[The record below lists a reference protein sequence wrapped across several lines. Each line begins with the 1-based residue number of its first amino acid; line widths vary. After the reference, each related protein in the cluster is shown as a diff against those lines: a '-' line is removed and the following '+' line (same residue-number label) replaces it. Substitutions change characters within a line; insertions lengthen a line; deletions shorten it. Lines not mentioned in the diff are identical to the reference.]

1 MDFVSFSVKGVS
13 FHFRLV
19 LTALDSSKFPLFVT
33 LVVSDM
39 VIMGKTFNDLREAW
53 CESKENGSV
62 LKKIYKD
69 GVPWGGGNL

>member
-39 VIMGKTFNDLREAW
+39 AIMGKTFNDLYVGEAW
-53 CESKENGSV
+53 CESE
-62 LKKIYKD
+62 KKMKAC
-69 GVPWGGGNL
+69 